1 MKRLNAVYKGEFR
14 LKTMKPTDNT
24 LDAQLILDT
33 CSQQEPLPE
42 NSTLDIEGGLHSAI
56 KNLHDL
62 GFDEA
67 WANIWES
74 WLNELPESAARRF
87 ADQLVPA
94 RVVLAHKHLYRVMG
108 VDGEWLAELSGQARA
123 GMATLSDWPTVGD
136 WVAVAPRPAEG
147 RATIVGV
154 LPRRSMFGR
163 KVAGGRR
170 DTQIVAAN
178 ADLALLVTSMSRDFE
193 PRRLERYAALA
204 WDSGAMPAVV
214 LTKADEA
221 DDPELFE
228 AQAMQAVPGV
238 DVFRVSAMT
247 GEGMDDLRARI
258 APGMTVVLVGSSGV
272 GKSTLANALAGTD
285 QMLTQ
290 AVRSDDDRGR
300 HTTTH
305 RELLRL
311 QGGAWLI
318 DTPGMREVAMTAIDS
333 EGLSH
338 TFEDIESLAAQCKFS
353 DCKHEREPGC
363 AVRSA
368 IDSGELDASRLRSYH
383 KLQREIACMHRSENA
398 QLARQYVQ
406 NNKKLSKLS
415 NRASKRR

>member
-1 MKRLNAVYKGEFR
+1 M
-14 LKTMKPTDNT
+14 NT
-24 LDAQLILDT
+24 NNQHTSNHNEVKYDSPLLSDT
-33 CSQQEPLPE
+33 CSVQEAITE
-42 NSTLDIEGGLHSAI
+42 SNTLNMEEQLDRTVQDLQ
-56 KNLHDL
+56 DL

-67 WANIWES
+67 WSSTWES
-74 WLNELPESAARRF
+74 WIQELQESTARRY
-87 ADQLVPA
+87 ASQLVPA
-94 RVVLAHKHLYRVMG
+94 RVALAHKHLYRV
-108 VDGEWLAELSGQARA
+108 VSADGEWLAELSGQARA
-123 GMATLSDWPTVGD
+123 GMALLSDWPTVGD
-136 WVAVAPRPAEG
+136 WVAVAPRQAEG

-154 LPRRSMFGR
+154 LPRRSTFGR

-178 ADLALLVTSMSRDFE
+178 ADIALLVTSMSRDFE

-214 LTKADEA
+214 LTKSDEA

-238 DVFRVSAMT
+238 DVYRVSAMT
-247 GEGMDDLRARI
+247 GEGMDELRARI

-272 GKSTLANALAGTD
+272 GKSTLANALTGTE

-290 AVRSDDDRGR
+290 AARSDDDRGR

-318 DTPGMREVAMTAIDS
+318 DTPGMREVGMTAIDS
-333 EGLSH
+333 EGLSN
-338 TFEDIESLAAQCKFS
+338 TFEDIESLAEQCRFS

-363 AVRSA
+363 AVREA
-368 IDSGELDASRLRSYH
+368 IRTGELDSNRLRGYQ
-383 KLQREIACMHRSENA
+383 KLQREIAYMRRSENA
-398 QLARQYVQ
+398 QLARQHVQ

-415 NRASKRR
+415 SRPNKRK

>member
-1 MKRLNAVYKGEFR
+1 LNTNNQHTSNHNEVKYDSP
-14 LKTMKPTDNT
+14 L
-24 LDAQLILDT
+24 LSDT
-33 CSQQEPLPE
+33 CSVQEAITE
-42 NSTLDIEGGLHSAI
+42 SNTLNMEEQLDRTVQDLQ
-56 KNLHDL
+56 DL

-67 WANIWES
+67 WSSTWES
-74 WLNELPESAARRF
+74 WIQELQESTARRY
-87 ADQLVPA
+87 AGQLVPA
-94 RVVLAHKHLYRVMG
+94 RVALAHKHLYRV
-108 VDGEWLAELSGQARA
+108 VSAEGEWLAELSGQARA
-123 GMATLSDWPTVGD
+123 GMALLSDWPTVGD
-136 WVAVAPRPAEG
+136 WVAVAPRQAEG

-154 LPRRSMFGR
+154 LPRRSTFGR

-178 ADLALLVTSMSRDFE
+178 ADIALLVTSMSRDFE

-214 LTKADEA
+214 LTKSDEA

-238 DVFRVSAMT
+238 DVYRVSAMT
-247 GEGMDDLRARI
+247 GEGMDELRARI

-272 GKSTLANALAGTD
+272 GKSTLANALTGTE

-290 AVRSDDDRGR
+290 AARSDDDRGR

-318 DTPGMREVAMTAIDS
+318 DTPGMREVGMTAIDS
-333 EGLSH
+333 EGLSN
-338 TFEDIESLAAQCKFS
+338 TFEDIESLAEQCRFS

-363 AVRSA
+363 AVREA
-368 IDSGELDASRLRSYH
+368 IRTGELDSNRLRGYQ
-383 KLQREIACMHRSENA
+383 KLQREIAYMRRSENA
-398 QLARQYVQ
+398 QLARQHVQ

-415 NRASKRR
+415 SRPNKRK

>member
-1 MKRLNAVYKGEFR
+1 M
-14 LKTMKPTDNT
+14 NT
-24 LDAQLILDT
+24 NNQHTSNHNEVKYDSPLLSDT
-33 CSQQEPLPE
+33 CSVQEAITE
-42 NSTLDIEGGLHSAI
+42 SNTLNMEEQLDRTVQDLQ
-56 KNLHDL
+56 DL

-67 WANIWES
+67 WSSTWES
-74 WLNELPESAARRF
+74 WIQELQESTARRY
-87 ADQLVPA
+87 ASQLVPA
-94 RVVLAHKHLYRVMG
+94 RVALAHKHLYRV
-108 VDGEWLAELSGQARA
+108 VSADGEWLAELSGQARA
-123 GMATLSDWPTVGD
+123 GMALLSDWPTVGD
-136 WVAVAPRPAEG
+136 WVAVAPRQAEG

-154 LPRRSMFGR
+154 LPRRSTFGR

-178 ADLALLVTSMSRDFE
+178 ADIALLVTSMSRDFE

-238 DVFRVSAMT
+238 DVYRVSAMT
-247 GEGMDDLRARI
+247 GEGMDELRARI

-272 GKSTLANALAGTD
+272 GKSTLANALTGTE

-290 AVRSDDDRGR
+290 AARSDDDRGR

-318 DTPGMREVAMTAIDS
+318 DTPGMREVGMTAIDS
-333 EGLSH
+333 EGLSN
-338 TFEDIESLAAQCKFS
+338 TFEDIESLAEQCRFS

-363 AVRSA
+363 AVREA
-368 IDSGELDASRLRSYH
+368 IRTGELDSNRLRGYQ
-383 KLQREIACMHRSENA
+383 KLQREIAYMRRSENA
-398 QLARQYVQ
+398 QLARQHVQ

-415 NRASKRR
+415 SRPNKRK

>member
-1 MKRLNAVYKGEFR
+1 LNTNNQHTSNHNEVKYDSP
-14 LKTMKPTDNT
+14 L
-24 LDAQLILDT
+24 LSDT
-33 CSQQEPLPE
+33 CSVQEAITE
-42 NSTLDIEGGLHSAI
+42 SNTLNMEEQLDRTVQDLQ
-56 KNLHDL
+56 DL

-67 WANIWES
+67 WSSTWES
-74 WLNELPESAARRF
+74 WIQELQESTARRY
-87 ADQLVPA
+87 ASQLVPA
-94 RVVLAHKHLYRVMG
+94 RVALAHKHLYRV
-108 VDGEWLAELSGQARA
+108 VSADGEWLAELSGQARA
-123 GMATLSDWPTVGD
+123 GMALLSDWPTVGD
-136 WVAVAPRPAEG
+136 WVAVAPRQAEG

-154 LPRRSMFGR
+154 LPRRSTFGR

-178 ADLALLVTSMSRDFE
+178 ADIALLVTSMSRDFE

-214 LTKADEA
+214 LTKSDEA

-238 DVFRVSAMT
+238 DVYRVSAMT
-247 GEGMDDLRARI
+247 GEGMDELRARI

-272 GKSTLANALAGTD
+272 GKSTLANALTGTE

-290 AVRSDDDRGR
+290 AARSDDDRGR

-318 DTPGMREVAMTAIDS
+318 DTPGMREVGMTAIDS
-333 EGLSH
+333 EGLSN
-338 TFEDIESLAAQCKFS
+338 TFEDIESLAEQCRFS

-363 AVRSA
+363 AVREA
-368 IDSGELDASRLRSYH
+368 IRTGELDSNRLRGYQ
-383 KLQREIACMHRSENA
+383 KLQREIAYMRRSENA
-398 QLARQYVQ
+398 QLARQHVQ

-415 NRASKRR
+415 SRPNKRK

>member
-1 MKRLNAVYKGEFR
+1 MTTNNQNSSNHNEGKHDSHL
-14 LKTMKPTDNT
+14 LS
-24 LDAQLILDT
+24 DT
-33 CSQQEPLPE
+33 CSVQETIIE
-42 NSTLDIEGGLHSAI
+42 SNTLSVEEQLDGTLQD
-56 KNLHDL
+56 LQDL

-67 WANIWES
+67 WSSTWES
-74 WLNELPESAARRF
+74 WIQELQESTARRY
-87 ADQLVPA
+87 AGQLVPA
-94 RVVLAHKHLYRVMG
+94 RVALAHKHLYRV
-108 VDGEWLAELSGQARA
+108 VSTEGEWLAELSGQARA
-123 GMATLSDWPTVGD
+123 GMSLLSDWPTVGD
-136 WVAVAPRPAEG
+136 WVAVAPRQAEG

-154 LPRRSMFGR
+154 LPRRSTFGR

-178 ADLALLVTSMSRDFE
+178 ADIALLVTSMSRDFE

-214 LTKADEA
+214 LTKSDEV

-247 GEGMDDLRARI
+247 GEGMDELRARI

-272 GKSTLANALAGTD
+272 GKSTLANALTGTE

-290 AVRSDDDRGR
+290 AARSDDDRGR

-318 DTPGMREVAMTAIDS
+318 DTPGMREVGMTAIDS
-333 EGLSH
+333 EGLSN
-338 TFEDIESLAAQCKFS
+338 TFEDIESLAEQCRFS

-363 AVRSA
+363 AVREA
-368 IDSGELDASRLRSYH
+368 IHTGELDSSRLRGYQ
-383 KLQREIACMHRSENA
+383 KLQREIAYMRRSENA
-398 QLARQYVQ
+398 QLARQHVQ
-406 NNKKLSKLS
+406 NNKKLSKMS
-415 NRASKRR
+415 SRPSKRR

>member
-1 MKRLNAVYKGEFR
+1 MTTNNQHTSNHSEVKHDSHLSVQE
-14 LKTMKPTDNT
+14 TIIESNT
-24 LDAQLILDT
+24 LSMEEKLDGT
-33 CSQQEPLPE
+33 VQ
-42 NSTLDIEGGLHSAI
+42 
-56 KNLHDL
+56 NLQDL

-67 WANIWES
+67 WSRTWES
-74 WLNELPESAARRF
+74 WIQELQESTARRY
-87 ADQLVPA
+87 AGQLVPA
-94 RVVLAHKHLYRVMG
+94 RVALAHKHLYRV
-108 VDGEWLAELSGQARA
+108 VSAEGEWLAELSGQARA
-123 GMATLSDWPTVGD
+123 GMALLSDWPTVGD
-136 WVAVAPRPAEG
+136 WVAVAPRQAEG

-154 LPRRSMFGR
+154 LPRRSTFGR

-214 LTKADEA
+214 LTKVDEA

-238 DVFRVSAMT
+238 DVYRVSAMT
-247 GEGMDDLRARI
+247 GEGMDELRARI

-272 GKSTLANALAGTD
+272 GKSTLANALTGTE

-290 AVRSDDDRGR
+290 AARSDDDRGR

-318 DTPGMREVAMTAIDS
+318 DTPGMREVGMTAIDS
-333 EGLSH
+333 EGLSN
-338 TFEDIESLAAQCKFS
+338 TFEDIESLAEQCRFS
-353 DCKHEREPGC
+353 DCSSSIAFCCSVRI
-363 AVRSA
+363 AVQVAHSPN
-368 IDSGELDASRLRSYH
+368 D
-383 KLQREIACMHRSENA
+383 ACMQSHVGAFDSRVV
-398 QLARQYVQ
+398 YW
-406 NNKKLSKLS
+406 
-415 NRASKRR
+415 NRARLYE